1 MKKGSWYVIALALA
15 AAVALLVQRT
25 QRSAAGGRSG
35 HGGHEAAAA
44 PAPKISTEG
53 MKPVPELVLKDL
65 HDKPVSLKDYAGK
78 VVLVNFWATW
88 CDPCRE
94 EIPWLLRLTQK
105 YGDEGFVVL
114 GVAMDDEGKK
124 AVEPYVEK
132 ERFDVD
138 GQKVPMSYPIWIG
151 DGDAADA
158 FLKDVGG
165 VVGLPTSVLVSRD
178 GKRVH
183 TIIGPVDPEKLE
195 RDIQGL
201 L

>member
-15 AAVALLVQRT
+15 AATALVVQRT
-25 QRSAAGGRSG
+25 QRSAAGGHSSVSS
-35 HGGHEAAAA
+35 AA
-44 PAPKISTEG
+44 PPAKISTQA
-53 MKPVPELVLKDL
+53 MRPAPPLALKDL
-65 HDKPVSLKDYAGK
+65 NDKPVALKDYAGK

-94 EIPWLLRLTQK
+94 EIPSLIALAQK
-105 YGDEGFVVL
+105 YGDKGFVVL

-124 AVEPYVEK
+124 VVQPFVEK
-132 ERFDVD
+132 ERFEVH
-138 GQKVPMSYPIWIG
+138 GQKVPMSYPILIG
-151 DGDAADA
+151 DGDTVDE

-165 VVGLPTSVLVSRD
+165 AVGLPTSVLVSKD

-183 TIIGPVDPEKLE
+183 TIIGPVDPDKLE
-195 RDIQGL
+195 RDVQGL

>member
-1 MKKGSWYVIALALA
+1 MKKGSWYVVALALA
-15 AAVALLVQRT
+15 AALALVVQRT
-25 QRSAAGGRSG
+25 QRSAAGGR
-35 HGGHEAAAA
+35 HAEPAA
-44 PAPKISTEG
+44 PAAKISTAG
-53 MKPVPELVLKDL
+53 MKPAPDLVLKDL
-65 HDKPVSLKDYAGK
+65 NDKQVSLKDYSGK

-94 EIPWLLRLTQK
+94 EIPWLINLAQK
-105 YGDEGFVVL
+105 YGDKGFVVL

-124 AVEPYVEK
+124 VVQPFVEK
-132 ERFDVD
+132 ERFDVK
-138 GQKVPMSYPIWIG
+138 GQKLPMTYPVLIG

-158 FLKDVGG
+158 FLKDMGG
-165 VVGLPTSVLVSRD
+165 AVGLPTSVLISRD